1 MSSFHHPTPQPP
13 HDVHLA
19 GSAALRRQGVWRLHS
34 GIGSVPI
41 NDEEFSRTLD
51 GLATLT
57 AAADHAV
64 ARLDEQ
70 HLTPSGVWIEG
81 AR

>member
-13 HDVHLA
+13 ADVELA
-19 GSAALRRQGVWRLHS
+19 GSAALRRQDVWCLRGGV
-34 GIGSVPI
+34 GSVPI
-41 NDEEFSRTLD
+41 TDGEFSRTLD
-51 GLATLT
+51 GFVTLT
-57 AAADHAV
+57 AAADQAV

-70 HLTPSGVWIEG
+70 RLTPSVVWIEG